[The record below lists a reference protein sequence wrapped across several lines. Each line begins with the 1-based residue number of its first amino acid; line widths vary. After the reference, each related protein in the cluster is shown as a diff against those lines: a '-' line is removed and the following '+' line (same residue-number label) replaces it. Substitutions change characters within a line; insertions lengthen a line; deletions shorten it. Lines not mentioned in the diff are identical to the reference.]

1 MAYLFVILPQIS
13 LVISSDQEIRFSDC
27 CYFFSGTAMLN
38 LMQDY
43 HF

>member
-1 MAYLFVILPQIS
+1 MACLIVILPQIS
-13 LVISSDQEIRFSDC
+13 LVILSDQEILFSDRS
-27 CYFFSGTAMLN
+27 FSFNGTAMSH